1 MNQALFSRI
10 NLVLLAA
17 LIVVTLAG
25 FVLVPAETR
34 LPIHWGPSGQPD
46 AFWPRNAALLVA
58 PAMVVAL
65 SALFAVV
72 GRLADAENVA
82 SAKHA
87 WATVVPAMTGLVL
100 AIQAAIVLIG
110 LGYPDQMVRIITFA
124 IAILLIL
131 MGNVLP
137 KTQVNTLA
145 GLRLPW
151 IMKDHALWRATQRL
165 TGILFV
171 AGGVMLLLCAL
182 VRQPMWLFIALLAAV
197 LVPVVAG
204 GLYSYRLARRGGPN
218 APPNSAS

>member
-1 MNQALFSRI
+1 M
-10 NLVLLAA
+10 
-17 LIVVTLAG
+17 
-25 FVLVPAETR
+25 
-34 LPIHWGPSGQPD
+34 
-46 AFWPRNAALLVA
+46 
-58 PAMVVAL
+58 
-65 SALFAVV
+65 
-72 GRLADAENVA
+72 
-82 SAKHA
+82 
-87 WATVVPAMTGLVL
+87 
-100 AIQAAIVLIG
+100 LIG